1 MTTDLYYKHS
11 GNFSTGGAAVALL
24 VSAAVA
30 FPLAYAYAYVILYIP
45 IAGYITFIL
54 SAIFGGLMGL
64 VASKTL
70 MWGKVRNTG
79 VALAI
84 IVPASLWAFYAS
96 WAVWIYALLRRA
108 KMQLDLLPILLRPDV
123 LWELIKKV
131 NEVGAWRLRSWT
143 PTGTALWIFWAA
155 EAVLILGL
163 AFLVG
168 LVMFRGNPYC
178 EACNSWCKETE
189 GVGKVAAGDRAE
201 LTQRMEAKDFAHL
214 EKLGQVQPEA
224 KEWFRLDLYE
234 CPTCKMTNTL
244 SVKAVTLKVEGK
256 DGKAS
261 ESTEDLVDKL
271 VISVGDVETI
281 RRIGQKFSPPPPE
294 LASPSPPGAV

>member
-11 GNFSTGGAAVALL
+11 GNFSPGGAAVALL
-24 VSAAVA
+24 VTALVA
-30 FPLAYAYAYVILYIP
+30 FPLAYIYAYLVLYIP

-54 SAIFGGLMGL
+54 SALFGCLLGL
-64 VASKTL
+64 VATRTL

-79 VALAI
+79 VALAV
-84 IVPASLWAFYAS
+84 IVLASLWALYAS

-143 PTGTALWIFWAA
+143 PTGMALWIFWAG
-155 EAVLILGL
+155 EAALILGL
-163 AFLVG
+163 AFFVG
-168 LVMFRGNPYC
+168 LVMFRENPYC

-189 GVGKVAAGDRAE
+189 GVGTVNAGDRAE
-201 LTQRMEAKDFAHL
+201 LKQRMEAKDFSFL
-214 EKLGQVQPEA
+214 EKLGQVPPDA
-224 KEWFRLDLYE
+224 REWFRLDLYE
-234 CPTCKMTNTL
+234 CPSCHMTNTL
-244 SVKAVTLKVEGK
+244 TVKTVTAKVEGK

-261 ESTEDLVDKL
+261 QQTEDLLDKL
-271 VISVGDVETI
+271 VIAAGDVETI
-281 RRIGQKFSPPPPE
+281 RRIGQKLAPPAPE
-294 LASPSPPGAV
+294 TAPSPS